1 MVGAK
6 KLAGAV
12 ITNLVFPAME
22 PPLPAALREDLPGQ
36 FLSF

>member
-1 MVGAK
+1 MVRAK

-22 PPLPAALREDLPGQ
+22 PPLPAALRKHLPGQ
-36 FLSF
+36 CLSF